1 MNMELISLLLNLL
14 FGGGFIVS
22 LVTLRSTRKKAES
35 EARTSELD
43 NVQEAVKI
51 WREMCESL
59 KKELESYKA
68 SQAEMNAQMEML
80 RREVSRLSTINHKIV
95 MLLDKITP
103 ENMEQMID
111 QIKTVHGFVNIK
123 SNETQISE
131 AATH

>member
-1 MNMELISLLLNLL
+1 MELISLLLNLL